1 VPFDKNATPE
11 GLALEDI
18 DRPCRVTARE
28 PRRLEAPEKVKC
40 ENDDTARLG

>member
-1 VPFDKNATPE
+1 VPFETNATPE

-18 DRPCRVTARE
+18 DRPCFVTAFE
-28 PRRLEAPEKVKC
+28 PRRLELTAKVKR